1 MLIWIILSTLGIS
14 LIAILAAVSLSFKD
28 SLLDKLIKYLIAL
41 SIGAL
46 LGGAFLHLL
55 PEAAEQKPSAL
66 TFALLGIVLFLVIE
80 KVLHW
85 RHCHEGHCEK
95 HPFTYLVLIGDSVH
109 NLIDGVIIAGAFLVD
124 WKIGLITTVAIA
136 LHEIPQELG
145 DFAILVYGGFTK
157 KKALLL
163 NFLSAIT
170 VIIGGVAGYF
180 LFERIEN
187 WLPYIL
193 ALAAGGFIYI
203 SLADLIPEL
212 HREKSRKKQVALFT
226 IVIIGMILM
235 YLLTF
240 FE

>member
-55 PEAAEQKPSAL
+55 PEAAGEKPSAL

-85 RHCHEGHCEK
+85 RHCHDGHCEK

-124 WKIGLITTVAIA
+124 WKIGLITVVAIA

-157 KKALLL
+157 KKALLI

-170 VIIGGVAGYF
+170 VVIGGIAGYF

-212 HREKSRKKQVALFT
+212 HREKSRRKQMALFA

-235 YLLTF
+235 YMLTF